1 MGQLLEEKVM
11 SKKTY
16 HFIGIGGVGMGK
28 LASMLL
34 KKGAAVTGS
43 DARRSAMTDAL
54 QEQGATVAIGHD
66 AANIAA
72 PDYVVYSTAIRKDN
86 PELMKARQLNIEI
99 LHRAQ
104 LLNHLM
110 QGYTRIAIGGAHG
123 KTTTTAMVGKIL
135 QDAGR
140 DPTVALGGVMQ
151 GGSQQITVGESDL
164 FVAEVDES
172 DGSFLQA
179 YPRYAV
185 VTNMDRE
192 HMDYYPSW
200 NDILSAFKK
209 FFEMISSD
217 GCAVFCYE
225 DPHLRALL
233 NQIKIP
239 QKSYGFSAAADVWA
253 DGISLDG
260 MHTVFRCFK
269 KDVLMGDVSL
279 RVPGRH
285 NILNAL
291 AALTITVEL
300 LGVDFETAAESLR
313 GFRGVHRRFEIKGEI
328 NGIRIID
335 DYGHHP
341 TEIRA
346 TLSAARELKRRRIVT
361 VFQPH
366 RFSRTQLLMEDFATC
381 FQGVTDEL
389 FITDIYAASET
400 PIEGVDA
407 RVLCDRIKNQG
418 GLKPV
423 YIPRDEIL
431 TTVVPV
437 LQEGDLVITLGGG
450 DITSVSDQIR
460 DCLTK

>member
-1 MGQLLEEKVM
+1 M
-11 SKKTY
+11 SKTY

-34 KKGAAVTGS
+34 KKGVSVTGS
-43 DARRSAMTDAL
+43 DIRASAMTEAL
-54 QEQGATVAIGHD
+54 QEQGAKIAIGHD
-66 AANIAA
+66 AANISS
-72 PDYVVYSTAIRKDN
+72 PDYVVFSSAIHKDN

-110 QGYTRIAIGGAHG
+110 QGYTRIAIAGAHG

-140 DPTVALGGVMQ
+140 DPTIALGGVMK
-151 GGSQQITVGESDL
+151 GGSQQITAGESDL

-192 HMDYYPSW
+192 HLDHYPDW
-200 NDILSAFKK
+200 EDILSAFKR

-217 GCAVFCYE
+217 GCAVFCNE
-225 DPHLRALL
+225 DPHLRALVSQL
-233 NQIKIP
+233 KVP
-239 QKSYGFSAAADVWA
+239 QKSYGLSSSADLWA
-253 DGISLDG
+253 DAISIDG
-260 MHTVFRCFK
+260 MCSSFFCMK
-269 KDVLMGDVSL
+269 GDMMLGKVSL
-279 RVPGRH
+279 QVPGMH

-291 AALTITVEL
+291 GAILLTVDI
-300 LGVDFETAAESLR
+300 LGVDFDVAARSLFD
-313 GFRGVHRRFEIKGEI
+313 FRGVHRRFEIKGEV
-328 NGIRIID
+328 NGIKIID

-346 TLSAARELKRRRIVT
+346 TLQAARNLKNKRIVT

-366 RFSRTQLLMEDFATC
+366 RFSRTHLLMEEFSTC
-381 FQGVTDEL
+381 FLGVTDEL
-389 FITDIYAASET
+389 FITDIYAASEM
-400 PIEGVDA
+400 PIEGVHA
-407 RVLCDRIKNQG
+407 QVLCDRIKRQG
-418 GLKPV
+418 SLKPV
-423 YIPRDEIL
+423 YVPRAE
-431 TTVVPV
+431 V
-437 LQEGDLVITLGGG
+437 LDKVTLALRPGDLVVTLGAG
-450 DITSVSDQIR
+450 DITAVSNQLYDHLR
-460 DCLTK
+460 K

>member
-1 MGQLLEEKVM
+1 M
-11 SKKTY
+11 SKTY

-34 KKGAAVTGS
+34 KKGVSVTGS
-43 DARRSAMTDAL
+43 DIRASAMTEAL
-54 QEQGATVAIGHD
+54 QEQGAKIAIGHD
-66 AANIAA
+66 AANISS
-72 PDYVVYSTAIRKDN
+72 PDYVVFSSAIHKDN

-110 QGYTRIAIGGAHG
+110 QGYTRIAIAGAHG

-140 DPTVALGGVMQ
+140 DPTIALGGVMK
-151 GGSQQITVGESDL
+151 GGSQQITAGESDL

-192 HMDYYPSW
+192 HLDHYPDW
-200 NDILSAFKK
+200 EDILSAFKR

-217 GCAVFCYE
+217 GCAVFCNE
-225 DPHLRALL
+225 DPHLRALVSQL
-233 NQIKIP
+233 KVP
-239 QKSYGFSAAADVWA
+239 QKSYGLSSSADLWA
-253 DGISLDG
+253 DAISIDG
-260 MHTVFRCFK
+260 MCSSFFCMK
-269 KDVLMGDVSL
+269 GEEALGKVSL
-279 RVPGRH
+279 QVPGTH

-291 AALTITVEL
+291 GAILLTVDI
-300 LGVDFETAAESLR
+300 LGVDFDVAARSLSD
-313 GFRGVHRRFEIKGEI
+313 FRGVHRRFEIKGEV
-328 NGIRIID
+328 NGIKIID

-346 TLSAARELKRRRIVT
+346 TLQAAKNLKNKRIVT

-366 RFSRTQLLMEDFATC
+366 RFSRTHLLMEEFSTC
-381 FQGVTDEL
+381 FLGVTDEL
-389 FITDIYAASET
+389 FITDIYAASEM
-400 PIEGVDA
+400 PIEGVHA
-407 RVLCDRIKNQG
+407 QVLCDRIKRQG
-418 GLKPV
+418 SLKPV
-423 YIPRDEIL
+423 YVPRAE
-431 TTVVPV
+431 V
-437 LQEGDLVITLGGG
+437 LDKVTLALRPGDLVVTLGAG
-450 DITSVSDQIR
+450 DITAVSNQLYDHLR
-460 DCLTK
+460 K

>member
-1 MGQLLEEKVM
+1 M
-11 SKKTY
+11 KKTY

-43 DARRSAMTDAL
+43 DIHRSAMTDAL
-54 QEQGATVAIGHD
+54 KEQGATVAIGHD
-66 AANIAA
+66 AGNVSS

-86 PELMKARQLNIEI
+86 PELVKARQSNIEI

-110 QGYTRIAIGGAHG
+110 QGYTRIAIAGAHG

-140 DPTVALGGVMQ
+140 DPTVALGGVLQ

-179 YPRYAV
+179 YPRYAI

-192 HMDYYPSW
+192 HMDHYPTW
-200 NDILSAFKK
+200 NDILAAFKQ
-209 FFEMISSD
+209 FLEMISSD

-233 NQIKIP
+233 NQIRIP
-239 QKSYGFSAAADVWA
+239 QKSYGLSAAADVWG
-253 DGISLDG
+253 DGIVMED
-260 MHTVFRCFK
+260 MRAAFRCLK
-269 KDVLMGDVSL
+269 GDDVMGNVSL
-279 RVPGRH
+279 RVPGVH

-291 AALTITVEL
+291 AALTVTVEI
-300 LGVDFETAAESLR
+300 LGVDFDVASESLS
-313 GFRGVHRRFEIKGEI
+313 GFRGVHRRFEVKGEV

-346 TLSAARELKRRRIVT
+346 TLQAARHLKRRRVVT
-361 VFQPH
+361 IFQPH
-366 RFSRTQLLMEDFATC
+366 RFSRTQLLMDEFAVC

-400 PIEGVDA
+400 PIEGVNA
-407 RVLCDRIKNQG
+407 SVLCDRIKCQG

-423 YIPRDEIL
+423 YVPRDEIL
-431 TTVVPV
+431 ERVVPV
-437 LQEGDLVITLGGG
+437 LQEGDLVITLGAG
-450 DITSVSDQIR
+450 DITSVSNQIQEY
-460 DCLTK
+460 LKK